1 MKSSSVQKES
11 TVSQVNT
18 TNPTYTPDINRDLYK
33 SEYTPEI
40 PVNEPINNLI
50 IRDHIVAKTIY
61 EKFCACINKE
71 DALKWR
77 NQLVYE
83 ITVHS
88 LAEEIVLYP
97 VLKSE
102 LPNGEMI
109 YNTSIQE
116 HRQLKEDL
124 YKAQNLDAN
133 DIEFRNRVKQVMDD
147 LLKHIEKEEK
157 EVLPLLDKHVSL
169 NKRVELGNQFERRKL
184 IVPTKSHPSAPDQPS
199 LVNSIIS
206 ILTSPIDKFRDL
218 FSSFPEQQKVMDIK
232 KDAQSKA
239 TVSTSS
245 DKTMSSTQM

>member
-1 MKSSSVQKES
+1 MKSSSVQKEF
-11 TVSQVNT
+11 T
-18 TNPTYTPDINRDLYK
+18 TQTFYTPDINRDLYK
-33 SEYTPEI
+33 SDYNPDLLI
-40 PVNEPINNLI
+40 NEPINNLI
-50 IRDHIVAKTIY
+50 IRDHTVAKNIY
-61 EKFCACINKE
+61 EKFCAFINKE
-71 DALKWR
+71 EAVKWR

-83 ITVHS
+83 IIVHS

-116 HRQLKEDL
+116 HRQVKEDL
-124 YKAQNLDAN
+124 YKAQSLDPS
-133 DIEFRNRVKQVMDD
+133 DIDFRNRVKVVMDD

-184 IVPTKSHPSAPDQPS
+184 IVPTKSHPGAPDEPS
-199 LVNSIIS
+199 IVNSIIS

-218 FSSFPEQQKVMDIK
+218 FSSFPEQQKVIDLK

-239 TVSTSS
+239 TVTSSS
-245 DKTMSSTQM
+245 DKAMSSTQM